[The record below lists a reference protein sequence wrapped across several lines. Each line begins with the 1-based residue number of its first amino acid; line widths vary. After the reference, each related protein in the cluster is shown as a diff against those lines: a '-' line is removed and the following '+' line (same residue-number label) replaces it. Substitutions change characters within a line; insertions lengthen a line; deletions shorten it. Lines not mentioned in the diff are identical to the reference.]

1 LKGIDR
7 RVCHPE
13 RAKPGALWARRTWP
27 MRIGTSNSN
36 AEYSEMTVENAG
48 RKKKTVQ
55 FGANGAFGVRIA
67 RP

>member
-1 LKGIDR
+1 
-7 RVCHPE
+7 
-13 RAKPGALWARRTWP
+13 